1 MCIRDRTNTGDMDG
15 LIQIITN
22 VWNQGFLGIGITEII
37 ISMLIFVAGAIS
49 RAILVGR
56 VLKWLE
62 SITINTESEID
73 DVLLD
78 ALKKPL
84 GYVPMTIALYLIAIY
99 LPLSGVAELFAT
111 NLIKAL
117 IAFTIFS
124 ALANSVTPIFQAF
137 TSTAVLT
144 KSMTMWLERSA
155 RMIIWIIGA
164 GIILDI
170 FGIQIGPLVAGLGL
184 FSVAVA
190 LGAQDLFKNL
200 ISGILII
207 GENRFQPGDRIEV
220 PGQLHGMVEDI
231 GFRSTL
237 IRGFDTAPMLVPN
250 KDLSDVKVIN
260 HGNMEFRRISWT
272 LNLTYSTTQK
282 QLAKICESITHYINT
297 SDQFIVNPGQESF
310 ARTEELAASS
320 IDVRVLCYTKPI
332 GFTDFSKVKQDLIFE
347 IIKLVRTNGSEFAFP
362 SSSIYLENTDPI
374 DPSVYSTEGLPA
386 ENISDDPA
394 PDQGDD

>member
-1 MCIRDRTNTGDMDG
+1 MDG

-99 LPLSGVAELFAT
+99 LPLSGAAELFAT

-190 LGAQDLFKNL
+190 LGAQDFFKNL

-386 ENISDDPA
+386 ENISDNPA

>member
-1 MCIRDRTNTGDMDG
+1 MDG

-22 VWNQGFLGIGITEII
+22 VWNEGFLGVGVTEII
-37 ISMLIFVAGAIS
+37 VSMLIFIAGALT
-49 RAILVGR
+49 RAILLGR
-56 VLKWLE
+56 ALKWLE
-62 SITINTESEID
+62 GLTASTESEVD
-73 DVLLD
+73 DVLLE

-84 GYVPMTIALYLIAIY
+84 GYVPMTIALYLIALY
-99 LPLSGVAELFAT
+99 LPLAGVAELFAT

-124 ALANSVTPIFQAF
+124 TLANSVPPIFQAF

-144 KSMTMWLERSA
+144 KSMTMWLERAA
-155 RMIIWIIGA
+155 RMIIWVIGA

-220 PGQLHGMVEDI
+220 PGELHGMVEDI

-237 IRGFDTAPMLVPN
+237 IRMFDTSPMLVPN

-282 QLAKICESITHYINT
+282 QLAKICEVITQYIDS

-320 IDVRVLCYTKPI
+320 IDVRVLCFTKPI

-347 IIKLVRTNGSEFAFP
+347 IIKLVRANGSEFAFP
-362 SSSIYLENTDPI
+362 SSSIYMENTDPI
-374 DPSVYSTEGLPA
+374 DPAEYSTDGLTTQK
-386 ENISDDPA
+386 ISHDSA
-394 PDQGDD
+394 PDQSDD

>member
-1 MCIRDRTNTGDMDG
+1 MDG

-99 LPLSGVAELFAT
+99 LPLSGAAELFAT

-320 IDVRVLCYTKPI
+320 TCKGALLHETYRVYRL
-332 GFTDFSKVKQDLIFE
+332 FE
-347 IIKLVRTNGSEFAFP
+347 GKTRSYF
-362 SSSIYLENTDPI
+362 
-374 DPSVYSTEGLPA
+374 
-386 ENISDDPA
+386 
-394 PDQGDD
+394 

>member
-1 MCIRDRTNTGDMDG
+1 MDG

-22 VWNQGFLGIGITEII
+22 VWNEGFLGVGVTEII
-37 ISMLIFVAGAIS
+37 VSMLIFVAGALI
-49 RAILVGR
+49 RAILLGR

-62 SITINTESEID
+62 GLTANTTSEVD
-73 DVLLD
+73 DVLLE

-84 GYVPMTIALYLIAIY
+84 GYVPMTIALYLIALY
-99 LPLSGVAELFAT
+99 LPLAGVAELTAT

-124 ALANSVTPIFQAF
+124 TLANSVPPIFQAF

-144 KSMTMWLERSA
+144 KSMTMWLERAA
-155 RMIIWIIGA
+155 RMIIWVIGA

-220 PGQLHGMVEDI
+220 PGELHGMVEDI

-237 IRGFDTAPMLVPN
+237 IRMFDTSPMLVPN

-282 QLAKICESITHYINT
+282 QLAKICEVITQYIDS

-320 IDVRVLCYTKPI
+320 IDVRVLCFTKPI

-347 IIKLVRTNGSEFAFP
+347 IIKLVRANGSEFAFP
-362 SSSIYLENTDPI
+362 SSSIYMENTDPI
-374 DPSVYSTEGLPA
+374 DPAEYSTDGLAPQK
-386 ENISDDPA
+386 ISHDSA
-394 PDQGDD
+394 PDQGND

>member
-1 MCIRDRTNTGDMDG
+1 MDG

-22 VWNQGFLGIGITEII
+22 VWNEGFLGIGVTEII
-37 ISMLIFVAGAIS
+37 VSMLIFIAGALI
-49 RAILVGR
+49 RAILLGR

-62 SITINTESEID
+62 GLTASTESEVD
-73 DVLLD
+73 DVLLE

-84 GYVPMTIALYLIAIY
+84 GYVPMTIALYLIALY
-99 LPLSGVAELFAT
+99 LPLAGVAELFAT

-124 ALANSVTPIFQAF
+124 TLANSVPPIFQAF

-144 KSMTMWLERSA
+144 KSMTMWLERAA
-155 RMIIWIIGA
+155 RMIIWVIGA

-220 PGQLHGMVEDI
+220 PGELHGMVEDI

-237 IRGFDTAPMLVPN
+237 IRMFDTSPMLVPN

-282 QLAKICESITHYINT
+282 QLAKICEAITQYIDT
-297 SDQFIVNPGQESF
+297 SHQFIVNPGQESF

-347 IIKLVRTNGSEFAFP
+347 IIKLVRVNGSEFAFP

-374 DPSVYSTEGLPA
+374 DPAEYSTDGLA
-386 ENISDDPA
+386 VQKISHDSA